1 LSAGAIATLA
11 ALPRAVSA
19 ATTSPRVVVVGG
31 GFGGA
36 TVAKYLRMWG
46 DNVQVT
52 LVEPNP
58 THISCILS
66 NLVVNGSLS
75 MSRITLG

>member
-1 LSAGAIATLA
+1 MNNFDRRKFLKMLGAA
-11 ALPRAVSA
+11 AAVSTLSKGINA
-19 ATTSPRVVVVGG
+19 ATTAPRVVVVGG

-46 DNVQVT
+46 DNVQGT

-58 THISCILS
+58 TH
-66 NLVVNGSLS
+66 
-75 MSRITLG
+75 